1 MRPAPFPCT
10 GAAVALKAVTDASF
24 AEDVL
29 GSSKPVLVDFWADWC
44 APCRQVAPHLEA
56 IAAEFGDK
64 VEVVKLNIDENADT
78 TRNFQVLSVPTLIL
92 FKDGEPVKSIVGSR
106 PKADLLKALSDFL
119 YA

>member
-1 MRPAPFPCT
+1 M
-10 GAAVALKAVTDASF
+10 ALKAVTDASF

-56 IAAEFGDK
+56 IAAEFSDRI
-64 VEVVKLNIDENADT
+64 EVVKLDIDKNPNTA
-78 TRNFQVLSVPTLIL
+78 RAYQVMSVPTLTV
-92 FKDGEPVKSIVGSR
+92 FKDGEPVKSIVGSK
-106 PKADLLKALSDFL
+106 PKDALERDLHDIL